1 MNHTELNHDNCFLSR
16 DLDICN
22 DRGEVVAAATILIGK
37 PVEDNG
43 SVWTCSYSISGIA
56 ELNDSVYRVKGIDSI
71 QALFGVFSV
80 IEGTLSG
87 TKIAQKGLLQWCG
100 NNKAP
105 FLR

>member
-1 MNHTELNHDNCFLSR
+1 MNNTKLNRDNCFLSR

-22 DRGEVVAAATILIGK
+22 DRGELVAVATILIGK
-37 PVEDNG
+37 PVEDND
-43 SVWTCSYSISGIA
+43 SAWSCSYSISGIA
-56 ELNDSVYRVKGIDSI
+56 ELNDSTYRVKGVDSI

-80 IEGTLSG
+80 IEGTLSS
-87 TKIAQKGLLQWCG
+87 TQIVQQGLLQWCG